1 MICLGIAPVVNVASK
16 FIFVISLEITFDALI
31 ILGMAIFMIVYTIL
45 VNNFIAMLA
54 VVDMVAPD
62 MGIRFLI

>member
-16 FIFVISLEITFDALI
+16 FIFVISLEITFDAVK
-31 ILGMAIFMIVYTIL
+31 ILGMVHFMIFPTIL

-62 MGIRFLI
+62 MSCLI